1 MAGGLIQLVSSGK
14 QDGYL
19 TYNPQITFFK
29 KIYRRHTIF
38 GIEFIENLPDQQPQF
53 NNRVTFILNN
63 ISDLIGKCYIEIQI
77 PTLAFTEN
85 PTVSNLKKNQLQN
98 YQSQINKWFNLYT
111 NLKKYCSIEILLYQ
125 NLNTILQSI
134 NITLNILKQNVIKFN
149 AKYKNEKSALTN
161 LITDDIFLQV
171 DLTGYILQLQ
181 LLLVEDNYVGY
192 DPSVEIKITQLLA
205 NIQNYYNNMIKY
217 LKYFYTNYIFYTNQY
232 KNLSNKNVPFAW
244 NKYLAHIYFT
254 NFEVEIGGQV
264 MEQYSLEQSLIYQLH
279 HLPEEQINN
288 YNTLIGNT
296 SVFTDFNNI
305 PTPSQT
311 IILPLNFWFCKDI
324 GSALPTVA
332 LSNSS
337 VAINLKLNSIQNI
350 LFFEDL
356 EAEYY
361 KFLVISVPKDQ
372 TTNSE
377 LNYKSFTYDKDSN
390 IITYNCLNIN
400 YRLLAINYPS
410 LASIDKYDSLSEI
423 LQMYGRLVNGEYIME
438 LAEWLKFR
446 RNYTKDQDV
455 INPNRNNNY
464 NQYYSMIPTPQIKLI
479 TESIYLDDIE
489 RNKFASTKLEYVVE
503 LFQENIFD
511 ITNQSL
517 LNGEL
522 SIDRPVKELTWIT
535 QPKLLLNGLS
545 EYGKPYLTDFIFNQF
560 FKNFYYSKQSL
571 QLNQQEIL
579 KPIFDY
585 TFYNYYQS
593 YKYFN
598 NSLME
603 GVYCYNFGLYPEEIQ
618 SSGTANFSMFKGK
631 LFNFSLNP
639 NFLAEYFN
647 TYFNPNQLGLQL
659 KFMAR
664 SYNFFVIE
672 KGMGRMIFATG

>member
-53 NNRVTFILNN
+53 NNRISFILNN

-77 PTLAFTEN
+77 PTLSFTES
-85 PTVSNLKKNQLQN
+85 PIVTNLKKNQLQN
-98 YQSQINKWFNLYT
+98 YQSQINKWLTLYT

-125 NLNTILQSI
+125 NLNVILQSI
-134 NITLNILKQNVIKFN
+134 NITLNVLKQNVIKFN

-161 LITDDIFLQV
+161 LIADDIFSQI

-181 LLLVEDNYVGY
+181 LMLVEDNYVDY
-192 DPSVEIKITQLLA
+192 NPLLQIKVSDLLA

-217 LKYFYTNYIFYTNQY
+217 LKYFYSNYIFYTNEY
-232 KNLSNKNVPFAW
+232 KILSNKNVPFAW

-254 NFEVEIGGQV
+254 DFEVEIGGQI

-279 HLPEEQINN
+279 HLPEEQIKN
-288 YNTLIGNT
+288 YDTLIGNT
-296 SVFTDFNNI
+296 PTFTDFNNI

-337 VAINLKLNSIQNI
+337 VAINLKLNKIQNL

-361 KFLVISVPKDQ
+361 NFLVVSVPKDQ
-372 TTNSE
+372 TINSE
-377 LNYKSFTYDKDSN
+377 LNYNSFTYDQASN
-390 IITYNCLNIN
+390 IITYNCSNIN

-410 LASIDKYDSLSEI
+410 LASIDKYDDLSEI
-423 LQMYGRLVNGEYIME
+423 LQMYGRLINGKYIME

-455 INPNRNNNY
+455 INPGRNNNY

-479 TESIYLDDIE
+479 TESVYLDDVE

-511 ITNQSL
+511 IENQVL

-535 QPKLLLNGLS
+535 QPKLLINGFT
-545 EYGKPYLTDFIFNQF
+545 EYGKTYLTDFLFKQF
-560 FKNFYYSKQSL
+560 FNNFYYSRQSL

-618 SSGTANFSMFKGK
+618 PSGTANFSMFKGK

-639 NFLAEYFN
+639 NFLTEYFN
-647 TYFNPNQLGLQL
+647 TYFNPNQMGLQL

-664 SYNFFVIE
+664 SYNFLVIE
-672 KGMGRMIFATG
+672 KGMARMIFASG